1 MIRNIT
7 LMLAVVCGAFFVLS
21 CIAEEKDRPDAVTE
35 TYQEAQAELQA
46 VVKEIYD
53 DAMTADIEGLKAV
66 HLNSPKFTKFGPR
79 SFERQNVEQTNTSEA
94 SFFSSI
100 SDLKVELKDI
110 KIDVFDDVAIATFY
124 PTYSLKKDGEVVE
137 GMSRQTLVFLR
148 TDEGWK
154 IIHEHGTTKK

>member
-7 LMLAVVCGAFFVLS
+7 LMLVVVCGACFVLS
-21 CIAEEKDRPDAVTE
+21 CVAEEKDLPDVVNDTFP
-35 TYQEAQAELQA
+35 EAQAELQA
-46 VVKEIYD
+46 VLKEIYD
-53 DAMTADIEGLKAV
+53 DAMTANIEGLKTI

-79 SFERQNVEQTNTSEA
+79 RFERQNVEQTNASEA

-110 KIDVFDDVAIATFY
+110 EIDVFDDVAVTTFY

-137 GMSRQTLVFLR
+137 GMSRQTLVFLK
-148 TDEGWK
+148 TNGEWK

>member
-1 MIRNIT
+1 MIRNLT
-7 LMLAVVCGAFFVLS
+7 MMLVLACGACLVLS
-21 CIAEEKDRPDAVTE
+21 CVAEDKDKPDVVNGTFP
-35 TYQEAQAELQA
+35 EAQAELQ
-46 VVKEIYD
+46 VVLKEIYD
-53 DAMTADIEGLKAV
+53 DAMAVNIEGLKAI

-79 SFERQNVEQTNTSEA
+79 SFERQNVEQTNASEA

-100 SDLKVELKDI
+100 SDLKVELKDV
-110 KIDVFDDVAIATFY
+110 KIDVFDDVAVTTFY

-148 TDEGWK
+148 TSQGWR